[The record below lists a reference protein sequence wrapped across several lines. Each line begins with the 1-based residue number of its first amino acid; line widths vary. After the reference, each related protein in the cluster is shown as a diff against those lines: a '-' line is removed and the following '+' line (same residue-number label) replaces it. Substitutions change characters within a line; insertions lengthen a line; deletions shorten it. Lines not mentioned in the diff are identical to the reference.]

1 MNEQNIEALKA
12 PQLYHRCDPEQF
24 DFETTA
30 DVEDLDQ
37 VLGQPRVVEA
47 IEFSMGMEDDG
58 YNLFALGPAGVG
70 KRGVL
75 SRFFEERAESE
86 PVAPDWCYVNNFEES
101 NKPKAIELPPGKGRE
116 FGKDMDALVDEL
128 QTALSAA
135 FESEEYQTQRQA
147 IMEEFKEQQ
156 SQAFR
161 ELQQQ
166 AKEEDV
172 ALIRTPAGIAVAPVR
187 DDEVLSPEELE
198 ELSEEE
204 QQRLKEE
211 VEELQEELQKILRQ
225 VPTWQRE
232 MRERLNALNR
242 EIAEFAV
249 GGLMDELREKYS
261 DFPKIVE
268 HLEAV
273 QEDVIEHAGEL
284 LSANEENSEEG
295 EGSLRERARQALRE
309 SALMRRYKV
318 NVVVDNSELEG
329 APVIYE
335 DHPTY
340 QNLIGRVEHRA
351 QMGALLTDFNLIK
364 AGALHRANGGY
375 LILDARKVLTQ
386 PYAWDGLKRALRAG
400 KIRIESVGQMLS
412 LISTVTL
419 EPEPIP
425 LNVRVA
431 LFGERMLYYLL
442 HQLDPDFQELFKV
455 MADFEEQMAWSEE
468 NQKLY
473 ARLIAT
479 LVAQEELRP
488 FTAGAV
494 ARVIERS
501 ARMAGDSEKLSTYTR
516 DITDLLRQADYWAR
530 QREQEVVAAED
541 VEKAIEA
548 SIYRADRVRER
559 VQEAI
564 LRETFL
570 IDTTGEVI
578 GQVNG
583 LSVLQ
588 LGDFAFGKPTRITAR
603 VRLGK
608 GEVIDIEREVEL
620 GGPIHSKGVLIL
632 SGFLGGRY
640 AEERPLSLSASLVF
654 EQSYGGVEG
663 DSASSAELYALLSAI
678 AEVPIQQS
686 FAVTG
691 SVNQHGVVQP
701 IGGVNEKIEGFF
713 DICEARGL
721 TGEQGVLIPV
731 SNVKHL
737 MLRDDVVEA
746 VERGD
751 FHIYPVKTV
760 DEGIEILT
768 GVPAGERDEEGA
780 YPEGSINYKV
790 EQRLEALAQR
800 RQSFSSSKE
809 EGSSP

>member
-1 MNEQNIEALKA
+1 MNEQNIDELKA
-12 PQLYHRCDPEQF
+12 PQLYHRCDPDRL

-30 DVEDLDQ
+30 DVEDLDK
-37 VLGQPRVVEA
+37 VLGQPRAVEA

-70 KRGVL
+70 KRGVIA
-75 SRFFEERAESE
+75 RFFEERAESE

-116 FGKDMDALVDEL
+116 FSEDMDELVNEL

-147 IMEEFKEQQ
+147 IMEEFKERQ
-156 SQAFR
+156 SEAFR

-198 ELSEEE
+198 QLSEEE

-232 MRERLNALNR
+232 MRERLNELNR

-249 GGLMDELREKYS
+249 GGLIDELREKYS

-268 HLEAV
+268 HLDAV

-284 LSANEENSEEG
+284 LSATEENVEET
-295 EGSLRERARQALRE
+295 SLREQARQALHE
-309 SALMRRYKV
+309 SALMRRYRV
-318 NVVVDNSELEG
+318 NVIVDSGDLEG

-335 DHPTY
+335 DNPTY

-400 KIRIESVGQMLS
+400 KIRIESVGRMLS

-425 LNVRVA
+425 LDVRVA

-455 MADFEEQMAWSEE
+455 MVDFEEQMEWSEE

-479 LVAQEELRP
+479 LVAREELRP
-488 FTAGAV
+488 FSAAAV

-501 ARMAGDSEKLSTYTR
+501 ARMAGDSEKLSAYTR
-516 DITDLLRQADYWAR
+516 DITDLLRQAEYWAR
-530 QREQEVVAAED
+530 KREQEVVAAED
-541 VEKAIEA
+541 VEKAIAA

-570 IDTTGEVI
+570 IDTTGEVV

-588 LGDFAFGKPTRITAR
+588 LGDFAFGRPTRITAR
-603 VRLGK
+603 LRLGK

-632 SGFLGGRY
+632 LGFLGGRY
-640 AEERPLSLSASLVF
+640 AAERPLSLSATLVF

-678 AEVPIQQS
+678 SEVPIQQS
-686 FAVTG
+686 YAVTG
-691 SVNQHGVVQP
+691 SVNQRGVVQP

-721 TGEQGVLIPV
+721 TGEQGVLIPI

-737 MLRDDVVEA
+737 MLRDDVVAA

-768 GVPAGERDEEGA
+768 GVPAGERDEEGN

-790 EQRLEALAQR
+790 EQRLEALAQK
-800 RQSFSSSKE
+800 RQNFSSSGKE
-809 EGSSP
+809 GGSS